1 MNLEKYSVSEA
12 DLHAYVDGQ
21 LPADRRAEVER
32 TMAEDLAMKERVA
45 CYLAINR
52 LVRGRNDPVIDEAV
66 PSRLIFAVKGRWR
79 SAANAAKFSGM
90 AASLLLGIGIGFG
103 GHFLHEAGVAVGPDK
118 VAASDPDVFA
128 RQSAIAHVT
137 YAPDVERPENTSPL
151 KEHEL
156 AVWLSTKLKVDV
168 VPPVLVQDGYRLMGG
183 RVLAGGAGPFAQ
195 FTYNDSIGDRITL
208 CVSHQNGRAQSPGF
222 LLYKDGPVKVFH
234 WTDDGYGYSV
244 TGGINK
250 DDLLLLAHKTA
261 SAIKNASDHPRVS
274 S

>member
-1 MNLEKYSVSEA
+1 MNIGKYTVSEA

-21 LPADRRAEVER
+21 LPADRRAEVES
-32 TMAEDLAMKERVA
+32 AIAADPAVKERVA

-52 LVRGRNDPVIDEAV
+52 LVRGRYDPVIYEAV
-66 PSRLIFAVKGRWR
+66 PNRLIFAAKGRWR
-79 SAANAAKFSGM
+79 SAANAAKFYGM
-90 AASLLLGIGIGFG
+90 AASLLLGIGIGLG
-103 GHFLHEAGVAVGPDK
+103 GNFLHEAGVSAGPDS
-118 VAASDPDVFA
+118 VAVSDLDVFA

-151 KEHEL
+151 MEHEL
-156 AVWLSTKLKVDV
+156 AVWLSTKLKADV

-183 RVLAGGAGPFAQ
+183 RVLPGGAGPFAQ
-195 FTYNDSIGDRITL
+195 FTYNDSMGDRVTL
-208 CVSHQNGRAQSPGF
+208 CVSRQNGRTQSPGF
-222 LLYKDGPVKVFH
+222 VLYKDGPVKVFH

-250 DDLLLLAHKTA
+250 DDLLRLAHKTA
-261 SAIKNASDHPRVS
+261 SAIRNAPDRPKVS